1 MALIAGVPAL
11 NAQEPEPASDSTAEQ
26 SSEADKKPGGQ
37 AEQPKVVEAPGD
49 VLILTTGSRMTGV
62 QILRTTPQFYEVE
75 VVKDVIVQVP
85 RRQVRA
91 VEYDD
96 IDPAREQ
103 LLRDLFPE
111 QQEVTIETGERV
123 TSALRDKLMSPVT
136 TEPLSYKNKDFVEVL
151 EEIKTRL
158 GVNLKVD
165 PSVQAL
171 QPRRRNWTIDIAPER
186 TLLAL
191 LREDLVGAFDFV
203 VVKFELDKIIVI
215 TKDAAQNPAVT
226 PEPAAAP
233 AVPQNLLNN

>member
-1 MALIAGVPAL
+1 
-11 NAQEPEPASDSTAEQ
+11 
-26 SSEADKKPGGQ
+26 
-37 AEQPKVVEAPGD
+37 
-49 VLILTTGSRMTGV
+49 MTGV
-62 QILRTTPQFYEVE
+62 QILRATPQFYEVE

-103 LLRDLFPE
+103 LMRDLFPD

-136 TEPLSYKNKDFVEVL
+136 DEPLSYMNKDFVEIL
-151 EEIKTRL
+151 EEIKARL
-158 GVNLKVD
+158 GLNLKID
-165 PSVQAL
+165 PSIQTL

-191 LREDLVGAFDFV
+191 LREDLVGAFGFV
-203 VVKFELDKIIVI
+203 EVKFEMDKIIVI
-215 TKDAAQNPAVT
+215 AKDTSQTPAVESGSN
-226 PEPAAAP
+226 PVPANP
-233 AVPQNLLNN
+233 FNN